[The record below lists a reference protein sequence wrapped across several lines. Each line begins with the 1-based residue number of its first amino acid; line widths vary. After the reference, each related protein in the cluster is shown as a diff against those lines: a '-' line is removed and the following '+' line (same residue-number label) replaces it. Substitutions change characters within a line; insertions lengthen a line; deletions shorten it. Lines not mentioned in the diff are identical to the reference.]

1 MAIAGWSFGGGGTA
15 ANATGINNQSFAGV
29 EAVPRDTQSKP
40 GVTAPA
46 TPFPF
51 DPVPMDDARFA
62 AAVKAAQDD
71 ASLYIDGYIAPYRS
85 QATRF
90 YRGDPFGNEEEGRS
104 QIVMTDVRDTTLAM
118 LPGLLRVFTSSDEAV
133 SFDPNTADKVEMAE
147 QETDFVNHVFFCD
160 NPGFNIL
167 YDSFKDALV
176 RKTGI
181 IKYYWDESIEITE
194 FDFTALTDGQMHVLN
209 EEAEVQILSQKRYRD
224 PDWVPPQNVVD
235 MSTGQPLP
243 QQTPY
248 LHDVHVRRYHPKHRV
263 TVECLP
269 NEEFICART
278 TRDLY
283 RSPYVGHR
291 SIKTLS
297 DLVAMGY
304 DYDELL
310 GIANVGDTFVLNYE
324 GQIRNP
330 AINA

>member
-147 QETDFVNHVFFCD
+147 QEPTSSTLCSSATT
-160 NPGFNIL
+160 PASTSSMTASRTPWSARPASSSI
-167 YDSFKDALV
+167 
-176 RKTGI
+176 TG
-181 IKYYWDESIEITE
+181 
-194 FDFTALTDGQMHVLN
+194 
-209 EEAEVQILSQKRYRD
+209 
-224 PDWVPPQNVVD
+224 
-235 MSTGQPLP
+235 
-243 QQTPY
+243 
-248 LHDVHVRRYHPKHRV
+248 
-263 TVECLP
+263 
-269 NEEFICART
+269 
-278 TRDLY
+278 TRAS
-283 RSPYVGHR
+283 RSP
-291 SIKTLS
+291 SSTS
-297 DLVAMGY
+297 
-304 DYDELL
+304 
-310 GIANVGDTFVLNYE
+310 
-324 GQIRNP
+324 P
-330 AINA
+330 P